1 MKKTINININIMIR
15 EEDEMYGRLYD
26 FDEIEREY
34 KFSSMDAFDM
44 LTQEQISKII
54 KIWAEY

>member
-1 MKKTINININIMIR
+1 MIR